1 MKALLPFVVD
11 LPLLLASASTSR
23 LLRFLSFFFCLVY
36 PRSAVDIGE
45 SRGVAVLV

>member
-1 MKALLPFVVD
+1 MKALLPFVVG

-23 LLRFLSFFFCLVY
+23 LLRFLSFFCLVY